1 MTQPAFIEPVWLVEA
16 KYGPNAA
23 EIRPTYRPMHV
34 ARIQE
39 LKAAGTVIEAGG
51 LLDLTSSYLLIRAES
66 EQAALALCHDDVY
79 WHNGVWTDITA
90 RAFGRV
96 I

>member
-1 MTQPAFIEPVWLVEA
+1 MAQPAFIEQVWLVEA

-23 EIRPTYRPMHV
+23 EIRPAHRPTHI

-51 LLDLTSSYLLIRAES
+51 LLDMSTSYLLVRAES
-66 EQAALALCHDDVY
+66 EQARLLYATMTCT
-79 WHNGVWTDITA
+79 GTTEC
-90 RAFGRV
+90 GPT
-96 I
+96 